1 LEKELNNQQNSLTE
15 NETKN
20 HHQTYDSPFSRRI
33 KKSTRVKESI
43 IKYFFA
49 LNGTAALIFIIL
61 IFIFLFKEGFKAVEH
76 IGLVDFIYHSRLLDD
91 GTFIRVFEWYPT
103 SEDAR
108 YSLVPLILGTLL
120 TSIPATIISTFFG
133 VGAGIYLS
141 EIANPKAKEILKPII
156 ELFAGI
162 PTVVLG
168 IYLSEIANPKAKEI
182 LKPVIELFA
191 GIPTVVLGFIMLVVG
206 ASFFND
212 LFNPTN
218 RLNAFIA
225 AIGLSFVVIPVIASL
240 TEDALHSIPNDLRMA
255 SYGMGATKW
264 QTISRVILPAAF
276 SGVSASILLGFGRA
290 VGETMIVLMAAGNA
304 ANISTNIFQS
314 VRTMTAT
321 IAAEMGEV
329 SQGSDHYYSLFF
341 IGIVLFSIT
350 FLLNLIAEI
359 IINKMRKKNTF

>member
-1 LEKELNNQQNSLTE
+1 MQKLKAKQKSIDDGFDEIENDFNLT
-15 NETKN
+15 K
-20 HHQTYDSPFSRRI
+20 QDSPFGKKIKLATRI
-33 KKSTRVKESI
+33 RENI

-49 LNGTAALIFIIL
+49 LNGAAALVFIIL
-61 IFIFLFKEGFKAVEH
+61 IFIFLFKEGFKAIDH
-76 IGLVDFIYHSRLLDD
+76 IGIADFIYHNRLLESN
-91 GTFIRVFEWYPT
+91 TYLTVFEWYPT
-103 SEDAR
+103 SEEAR
-108 YSLVPLILGTLL
+108 YSLVPLIIGTLL
-120 TSIPATIISTFFG
+120 TSIPATIISTIFG
-133 VGAGIYLS
+133 VGA
-141 EIANPKAKEILKPII
+141 
-156 ELFAGI
+156 
-162 PTVVLG
+162 G

-212 LFNPTN
+212 FLNPTN

-225 AIGLSFVVIPVIASL
+225 ALGLSFVVIPVIASL

-255 SYGMGATKW
+255 SYGIGATKW
-264 QTISRVILPAAF
+264 QTISKVILPAAF

-290 VGETMIVLMAAGNA
+290 IGETMIVLMAAGNA

-359 IINKMRKKNTF
+359 IINRMRKKNTF

>member
-1 LEKELNNQQNSLTE
+1 MEKELNNQQNSLTE

-91 GTFIRVFEWYPT
+91 GTFKRVFEWYPT

-133 VGAGIYLS
+133 VGA
-141 EIANPKAKEILKPII
+141 
-156 ELFAGI
+156 
-162 PTVVLG
+162 G

>member
-1 LEKELNNQQNSLTE
+1 MSE
-15 NETKN
+15 NEVISVDDSKLSDEMEAQKE
-20 HHQTYDSPFSRRI
+20 HYISPFGKKI
-33 KKSTRVKESI
+33 KRSTRIKESI

-49 LNGTAALIFIIL
+49 VNGAAALIFIVL
-61 IFIFLFKEGFKAVEH
+61 IFIFLFKEGFKALEH
-76 IGLVDFIYHSRLLDD
+76 IGIADFIYHNRLLDGD
-91 GTFIRVFEWYPT
+91 VVKKVFEWYPT
-103 SEDAR
+103 SEEPR

-120 TSIPATIISTFFG
+120 TSIPATIISTIFG
-133 VGAGIYLS
+133 VGAGIYL
-141 EIANPKAKEILKPII
+141 A
-156 ELFAGI
+156 
-162 PTVVLG
+162 
-168 IYLSEIANPKAKEI
+168 EIANPKAKEI

-191 GIPTVVLGFIMLVVG
+191 GIPTVVLGFFMLVVG

-212 LFNPTN
+212 LLNPTN

-225 AIGLSFVVIPVIASL
+225 ALGLSFVVIPIIASL

-264 QTISRVILPAAF
+264 QTIRRVILPAAF

-290 VGETMIVLMAAGNA
+290 IGETMIVLMAAGNA
-304 ANISTNIFQS
+304 SNITTNIFRS

-329 SQGSDHYYSLFF
+329 SQGSNHYYSLFF
-341 IGIVLFSIT
+341 IGIVLFTIT
-350 FLLNLIAEI
+350 FILNLIAEI

>member
-1 LEKELNNQQNSLTE
+1 MEKELNNQQNSLTE

-91 GTFIRVFEWYPT
+91 GTFMRVFEWYPT

-133 VGAGIYLS
+133 VGA
-141 EIANPKAKEILKPII
+141 
-156 ELFAGI
+156 
-162 PTVVLG
+162 G

>member
-1 LEKELNNQQNSLTE
+1 MEQETNNQDSELEQKVVELNTE
-15 NETKN
+15 E
-20 HHQTYDSPFSRRI
+20 YVSPFSKKI

-61 IFIFLFKEGFKAVEH
+61 IFIFLFKEGFRAFEH
-76 IGLVDFIYHSRLLDD
+76 IGLTDFIYHNRLID
-91 GTFIRVFEWYPT
+91 GGMIAKVFEWYPT
-103 SEDAR
+103 SEEPR
-108 YSLVPLILGTLL
+108 YSLIPLILGTLL
-120 TSIPATIISTFFG
+120 TAIPATIISTIFG

-141 EIANPKAKEILKPII
+141 EIANPKAKEILKPI
-156 ELFAGI
+156 
-162 PTVVLG
+162 V
-168 IYLSEIANPKAKEI
+168 
-182 LKPVIELFA
+182 ELFA

-225 AIGLSFVVIPVIASL
+225 ALGLSFVVIPIITSL
-240 TEDALHSIPNDLRMA
+240 TEDALHSIPTDLRMA

-264 QTISRVILPAAF
+264 QTISRVILPAAA
-276 SGVSASILLGFGRA
+276 SGISASILLGFGRA

-304 ANISTNIFQS
+304 ANMTTNIFQS

-350 FLLNLIAEI
+350 FILNFIAEI

>member
-1 LEKELNNQQNSLTE
+1 MQEPNQNILPELESEPQAKSE
-15 NETKN
+15 
-20 HHQTYDSPFSRRI
+20 YVSPFSKKI
-33 KKSTRVKESI
+33 KKSTRVRETI

-49 LNGTAALIFIIL
+49 LNGAAALVFIIL
-61 IFIFLFKEGFKAVEH
+61 IFIFLFKEGFRAFEH
-76 IGLVDFIYHSRLLDD
+76 IGLADFIYHNRLLDD
-91 GTFIRVFEWYPT
+91 NTFKKVFEWYPT
-103 SEDAR
+103 SEEPR
-108 YSLVPLILGTLL
+108 FSLIPLILGTLL
-120 TSIPATIISTFFG
+120 TAIPATIISSIFG
-133 VGAGIYLS
+133 VAAGIYLS
-141 EIANPKAKEILKPII
+141 EIANPKAKEFLKPI
-156 ELFAGI
+156 
-162 PTVVLG
+162 
-168 IYLSEIANPKAKEI
+168 
-182 LKPVIELFA
+182 IELFA

-212 LFNPTN
+212 IFNPTN

-225 AIGLSFVVIPVIASL
+225 ALGLSFVVIPIIASL

-290 VGETMIVLMAAGNA
+290 IGETMIVLMAAGNA
-304 ANISTNIFQS
+304 ANITTNIFQS

-341 IGIVLFSIT
+341 IGIVLFTIT
-350 FLLNLIAEI
+350 FILNLIAEI